1 MDSNPKQQD
10 ESIVGRDTP
19 EREALAGQDTQLFEQ
34 DRVGPG
40 DLEVEFESEIL
51 DDDD

>member
-1 MDSNPKQQD
+1 MDNKPEQQD

-19 EREALAGQDTQLFEQ
+19 EREAEARHDTQLFEQ

-40 DLEVEFESEIL
+40 DLEVEFESEIPE
-51 DDDD
+51 DED